1 MNLATR
7 ILIGLVLGIA
17 AGLFFG
23 ERMSV
28 LANVGQAFIL
38 LLQMTVLPYM
48 AVSLVHGLGCLSA
61 SEAAA
66 LAKRAGG
73 FLVLLWGLTLFA
85 VFVTPLAF
93 PDWEAASFFSTNLV
107 AERQSFDFLGS
118 VHSGQSLPRA
128 IRRRGAVGG
137 GLQRGPGRRAD
148 RHRSGAQARPD
159 QRPRH
164 AFRRSSAA
172 SRASSCGS
180 RPTASSPS
188 PRTPWAP

>member
-7 ILIGLVLGIA
+7 ILIGLGLGIA

-28 LANVGQAFIL
+28 LSGVGRAFIL
-38 LLQMTVLPYM
+38 LLQMTVLPYV
-48 AVSLVHGLGCLSA
+48 AASLVHGLGCLSA
-61 SEAAA
+61 SQALA

-107 AERQSFDFLGS
+107 EQPKPFDFLGLFIPANPFQALSDAVVPS
-118 VHSGQSLPRA
+118 V
-128 IRRRGAVGG
+128 VE
-137 GLQRGPGRRAD
+137 GRD
-148 RHRSGAQARPD
+148 WPE
-159 QRPRH
+159 
-164 AFRRSSAA
+164 
-172 SRASSCGS
+172 
-180 RPTASSPS
+180 
-188 PRTPWAP
+188 